1 MIIKEEEITEEGN
14 DDATAATFAIE
25 IGIRNR
31 NLSVDQRKALGRLV
45 RIAAQEVRAKVK
57 LMGGENTT
65 IRLERSTTSGG
76 SVPDGASPGNGGS
89 ALPRRTVNQKVLP
102 TPGVLSTPTAPPI
115 ISARALVIARPRPVP
130 P

>member
-14 DDATAATFAIE
+14 DDATAATFSIE

-31 NLSVDQRKALGRLV
+31 NLTVDQRKALGRLV

-57 LMGGENTT
+57 LMDGENTT

-76 SVPDGASPGNGGS
+76 SYYIDIG
-89 ALPRRTVNQKVLP
+89 
-102 TPGVLSTPTAPPI
+102 
-115 ISARALVIARPRPVP
+115 
-130 P
+130 